1 MKTFYVLMSYTPPRD
16 YWLID
21 QIVRHGHR
29 CVVMG
34 FPNYVHRNRFK
45 YKGLFYRLCQLFYPL
60 WLVARTRPGDVALI
74 YDSTTMAAMV
84 GAVMQRLGLKRNVI
98 LMNMMDN
105 SASDGRRKRV
115 LYDGLRPLFIG
126 VNSEALIDR
135 YVERY
140 RFDRRRF
147 FLLEDCYSNFGIELL
162 KKGADYAEDRG
173 YVFCGGTTYR
183 DWRLFVET
191 ARRCPHIPF
200 IGVARHELFR
210 ETGLPANLTM
220 YFDLDNAAFNDYLRC
235 CRLLFMP
242 LTVDTQG
249 GQIVIFSAGLLRKPV
264 VTTNTLTIRTYM
276 DDPADGRIVPMSD
289 AAAAAKAVGELYA
302 DESLRRELAGNLYGR
317 ICRFSP
323 ENFYRRIADCCATH
337 FQQIE

>member
-1 MKTFYVLMSYTPPRD
+1 MKTFYVLMTYTPPPG
-16 YWLID
+16 YWLVD
-21 QIVRHGHR
+21 RIVRHGHR

-34 FPNYVHRNRFK
+34 FPNKVHRNRFK

-60 WLVARTRPGDVALI
+60 WLLLRTGPDDIVLI

-84 GAVMQRLGLKRNVI
+84 GAVVQRLRIKRQVI

-105 SASDGRRKRV
+105 PSDGGARKRF
-115 LYDGLRPLFIG
+115 LYDGLRHIAIG

-135 YVERY
+135 YVTRY
-140 RFDRRRF
+140 GFHRRQF

-162 KKGADYAEDRG
+162 KKEESYSVDEG

-191 ARRCPHIPF
+191 ARLSPHIPF
-200 IGVARHELFR
+200 IGVARKQLFG
-210 ETGLPANLTM
+210 ETDLPENLTM
-220 YFDLDNAAFNDYLRC
+220 YFDLDNAAFNDYLRK

-249 GQIVIFSAGLLRKPV
+249 GQIVIFSAGLLKKPV
-264 VTTNTLTIRTYM
+264 VTTDTLTIRTYM
-276 DDPADGRIVPMSD
+276 DDPADGRIIPMGD

-302 DESLRRELAGNLYGR
+302 DESLRCRTGASLYER
-317 ICRFSP
+317 IRRFSP
-323 ENFYRRIADCCATH
+323 ENFYGRIAGFCGLPS
-337 FQQIE
+337 